1 MILRPG
7 VQLALT
13 VVLSAL
19 AGSAPLAFGQRP
31 PDSENLPVRIA
42 IEAGADTTA
51 ARLLDQAGALP
62 FRVAVRVVASG
73 LETGSGLDGR
83 LTEAAARQAP
93 IWLALPA
100 PARMED
106 VDSWRAALG
115 QILSRHA
122 AALTI
127 LEVIVGD
134 QPAPLAAYAVR
145 LASTEARATT
155 GATIRVA
162 VGGSRMVSDV
172 GRSEI
177 YTGDLA
183 SYVDLLSI
191 PAAEAERAASWLS
204 RVDPTAA
211 LVVTLA
217 TGPGVAE
224 TKRTVADAILRFAG
238 SKVALIACDGGEAL
252 IPSLQAAA
260 SIAVLLTHDV
270 ADLEDPGASLQL
282 SVGGTDASGTIPH
295 RLLFDNQTFGTFLAY
310 WGDARTESL
319 DVSIRLTVEG
329 TPVVHDLMAGAERA
343 VEAFS
348 RDASTRT
355 TRLRAPL
362 TGGPMLIDF
371 NRGAVDVFG
380 ERSGVTANA
389 GLSVADVIARY
400 QARQRL
406 QDGLVRNYIA
416 HARMEQHFR
425 PTAADPGYDVVSE
438 NRYFVAGT
446 EVEWEELS
454 FFVNGSRWGADRP
467 PFPLLQPEKVLS
479 LPLQLRFDEGYRY
492 RLDGSDRVAGYD
504 CYVVRFEPVRNDASL
519 YRGTVWIDRKTFAR
533 IRVQAVQSGLS
544 APVVSNEEIQLYVPP
559 VMVDG
564 QPVHLLNGLTARQIM
579 LIAGRNLL
587 VEKSVTFEGVRVNE
601 ADFEE
606 QRGAARSSERIM
618 FRETDRGLRYYVKQ
632 GEARV
637 ISEHPTQSA
646 KAMAMGVT
654 IDPSYA
660 FPLPIFGI
668 NYLDFDFGGPDSQLA
683 LLFAGVLAAGNI
695 QRPQL
700 GSTPFDASVD
710 FFGIA
715 VPSSDR
721 IYDRK
726 AEHEGER
733 VLTWPL
739 STGVNAGW
747 QYTPFQKLT
756 AQYQFRFDGF
766 VRDTTTSDGFTVP
779 SSTVTNGLGAA
790 WEYRRGGY
798 SLLMSGTRFRRATWR
813 AWGAPSVPDGTLA
826 DSAGQRSYT
835 KYSASLSHDFYFKA
849 FHKIHLNGAWFG
861 GSDLDRFSKY
871 QFGLFD
877 DTRIHGVPASGVRF
891 GDLGM
896 ARGSYSL
903 NIFEQYRLDLF
914 LERAWGR
921 DRSIDSSWQP
931 ITGLGVAVNFRTPK
945 STMLRVDFGRSLL
958 PDRYRTVGSY
968 NLQILI
974 LKPLG

>member
-1 MILRPG
+1 MLRPPAL
-7 VQLALT
+7 VLT
-13 VVLSAL
+13 VVMSPL
-19 AGSAPLAFGQRP
+19 AGSASPALSQQAH
-31 PDSENLPVRIA
+31 DSETVPVRIA
-42 IEAGADTTA
+42 IEAEADTTA
-51 ARLLDQAGALP
+51 ARILDQAGALP
-62 FRVAVRVVASG
+62 FRVAVRVVAAG
-73 LETGSGLDGR
+73 LETGAGLEDTLR
-83 LTEAAARQAP
+83 EVAARRAP

-100 PARMED
+100 PTRLED

-115 QILSRHA
+115 QVLARHA

-127 LEVIVGD
+127 LEVIIDD
-134 QPAPLAAYAVR
+134 QPAPLAGYAVR
-145 LASTEARATT
+145 LAFTEARATT
-155 GATIRVA
+155 GASIRLA
-162 VGGSRMVSDV
+162 IGGGRVVSEMS
-172 GRSEI
+172 RSEI
-177 YTGDLA
+177 YTGDLTP
-183 SYVDLLSI
+183 YVDLLSI

-224 TKRTVADAILRFAG
+224 TRRAVMDAILQFAG
-238 SKVALIACDGGEAL
+238 SKVALVACYGGEAL
-252 IPSLQAAA
+252 ILSLQGAD
-260 SIAVLLTHDV
+260 SVAVLLTHDV
-270 ADLEDPGASLQL
+270 ADLEDAGASLQL
-282 SVGGTDASGTIPH
+282 SVGGADASRTILH

-310 WGDARTESL
+310 WGDRGAEPL
-319 DVSIRLTVEG
+319 EVSIRLTTEG
-329 TPVVHDLMAGAERA
+329 TPVVHDLTAGAERA
-343 VEAFS
+343 VETFS

-380 ERSGVTANA
+380 ERSGVTAER
-389 GLSVADVIARY
+389 GLSVTEIIARH

-416 HARMEQHFR
+416 RARMAQHFR

-467 PFPLLQPEKVLS
+467 PFPLLQPEKVLT

-492 RLDGSDRVAGYD
+492 RLDGNDRVAGYD
-504 CYVVRFEPVRNDASL
+504 CYVVRFEPARSDASL

-533 IRVQAVQSGLS
+533 IRVQAVQGGLP
-544 APVVSNEEIQLYVPP
+544 APVVSNEEVQQYAPP

-587 VEKSVTFEGVRVNE
+587 VEKSVMFEEVRVNE

-606 QRGAARSSERIM
+606 ERGAARSSDRIM

-632 GEARV
+632 GGSRV
-637 ISEHPTQSA
+637 ISDRATQRA

-654 IDPSYA
+654 LDPSYA

-683 LLFAGVLAAGNI
+683 LLFGGVLAAGNI
-695 QRPQL
+695 QRAKL
-700 GSTPFDASVD
+700 GSTPFDASLD

-721 IYDRK
+721 LYDASGGR
-726 AEHEGER
+726 EGER

-739 STGVNAGW
+739 STGLNVGW

-766 VRDTTTSDGFTVP
+766 VRDTTTSDDFTVP
-779 SSTVTNGLGAA
+779 SSTVTNGLGAS

-798 SLLMSGTRFRRATWR
+798 SLLWSGARFRRATWR
-813 AWGAPSVPDGTLA
+813 AWGPPSDPDAPLA
-826 DSAGQRSYT
+826 DWAGPRTYG
-835 KYSASLSHDFYFKA
+835 KYSASLSRDFFFNV
-849 FHKIHLNGAWFG
+849 FHKIHLNAAWFG

-877 DTRIHGVPASGVRF
+877 DTRIHGVPSSGVRF
-891 GDLGM
+891 GDLAM
-896 ARGSYSL
+896 ARSSYSL
-903 NIFEQYRLDLF
+903 NVFAQYRLDLF

-921 DRSIDSSWQP
+921 DRSIDASWQP
-931 ITGLGVAVNFRTPK
+931 ITGLGVAVNLRSPK
-945 STMLRVDFGRSLL
+945 STILRADFGRSVL
-958 PDRYRTVGSY
+958 PARYQTVGSY

-974 LKPLG
+974 LKPLR

>member
-1 MILRPG
+1 VILRAAARL
-7 VQLALT
+7 VLT
-13 VVLSAL
+13 VVISAL
-19 AGSAPLAFGQRP
+19 AGSALAQQA
-31 PDSENLPVRIA
+31 PDGEAVPVRIA
-42 IEAGADTTA
+42 IEAGQDQDMTA
-51 ARLLDQAGALP
+51 VRILDSAGALP

-73 LETGSGLDGR
+73 LETGSGLDDSLR
-83 LTEAAARQAP
+83 EVTARQAP

-100 PARMED
+100 PARVED
-106 VDSWRAALG
+106 VDAWRAALG
-115 QILSRHA
+115 LVLARHG

-134 QPAPLAAYAVR
+134 QPAPLAAFAVR
-145 LASTEARATT
+145 LASTEARARTE
-155 GATIRVA
+155 AAIRVA
-162 VGGSRMVSDV
+162 IGGSRMESEARRSDV
-172 GRSEI
+172 
-177 YTGDLA
+177 YTGELA
-183 SYVDLLSI
+183 PYVDLLSI
-191 PAAEAERAASWLS
+191 PPVEADRAASWLAQ
-204 RVDPTAA
+204 VDPTAA

-217 TGPGVAE
+217 TGPDAVE
-224 TKRTVADAILRFAG
+224 TRRAVADAILRFAG
-238 SKVALIACDGGEAL
+238 SKVVLFACAGGEAL
-252 IPSLQAAA
+252 IPPLQAAA
-260 SIAVLLTHDV
+260 SVAVLLTHDV
-270 ADLEDPGASLQL
+270 TNLEDPGSSLQL
-282 SVGGTDASGTIPH
+282 SVGGADASTIPH

-310 WGDARTESL
+310 WGDRGAAPL

-329 TPVVHDLMAGAERA
+329 TPVVQDLMAAAERA
-343 VEAFS
+343 VEGFS
-348 RDASTRT
+348 RDAATRI

-371 NRGAVDVFG
+371 NRNAVDVFG
-380 ERSGVTANA
+380 DSSRVTADR
-389 GLSVADVIARY
+389 GLSVAEIIARH

-406 QDGLVRNYIA
+406 HDGLVRNYIA
-416 HARMEQHFR
+416 LARMEQHFR

-492 RLDGSDRVAGYD
+492 RLDGTDRVAGYD
-504 CYVVRFEPVRNDASL
+504 CYVVRFEPARIDASL

-533 IRVQAVQSGLS
+533 IRVQAVQSGLP
-544 APVVSNEEIQLYVPP
+544 APVVSNEEILEYAPP

-564 QPVHLLNGLTARQIM
+564 QPVHLLSVLTARQIM

-587 VEKSVTFEGVRVNE
+587 VEKSVRFEAVRVNDAE
-601 ADFEE
+601 FEE
-606 QRGAARSSERIM
+606 ERGAARSSERIM

-632 GEARV
+632 GETRV
-637 ISEHPTQSA
+637 ISDRATQSA
-646 KAMAMGVT
+646 RAMAMGVT
-654 IDPSYA
+654 LDPSYA

-668 NYLDFDFGGPDSQLA
+668 NYLDFDFGGPNSQLA
-683 LLFAGVLAAGNI
+683 LLFAGVLAAGNV
-695 QRPQL
+695 QRPKL

-721 IYDRK
+721 IYG
-726 AEHEGER
+726 ASLEHEGER

-739 STGVNAGW
+739 STGLNVGW

-766 VRDTTTSDGFTVP
+766 VRDTTTSEDFTVP

-798 SLLMSGTRFRRATWR
+798 SLLLNGTRFRRATWSE
-813 AWGAPSVPDGTLA
+813 WGAASPGETLA
-826 DSAGQRSYT
+826 GSAGQRSYT
-835 KYSASLSHDFYFKA
+835 KYTASLSRDFYFNV

-891 GDLGM
+891 GDLAM

-921 DRSIDSSWQP
+921 DRSIDGSWQP
-931 ITGLGVAVNFRTPK
+931 IVGLGVAVNFRAPK
-945 STMLRVDFGRSLL
+945 STMLRADFGRSLL
-958 PDRYRTVGSY
+958 PSRYRTVGSY
-968 NLQILI
+968 NLQVLI
-974 LKPLG
+974 LKPLR